1 MLESQD
7 NGTTILLGLK
17 GYEVG
22 MVTENDDKIVVEVRT
37 TEKKPACPY
46 CNSVKLYRHG
56 LGKKRRVL
64 HSWTNGKRVYL
75 ELYRQHWRCRD
86 CGHSFSDGA
95 ELVRTYSRMTRQAEQ
110 EALWQIKDRSFS
122 QATRE
127 LGGITPACA
136 GFWKGK

>member
-7 NGTTILLGLK
+7 YGTTILLGLK
-17 GYEVG
+17 EYEVG
-22 MVTENDDKIVVEVRT
+22 KVTESEGKIIVEVRT
-37 TEKKPACPY
+37 TKKKPACPY

-56 LGKKRRVL
+56 SGRTKRVL

-75 ELYRQHWRCRD
+75 ELYRQRWWCRD

-110 EALWQIKDRSFS
+110 EDLWQLKDRSFS

-127 LGGITPACA
+127 LG
-136 GFWKGK
+136 